1 MPSPRSNL
9 HEGHIRRIAL
19 AIGVLTPARDGAI
32 GSSSDGV
39 GTTSSDLNK
48 RPRRRVAL
56 PLIVV
61 APTHHR
67 AIKTEGEGVFL
78 PGGHCCEQSIR
89 GVKNAVGV
97 GSPAHQ
103 RAGFLTK
110 NNREGDRQYNRRE
123 DHGFEYE
130 NQKADTQE
138 TACPMAAR
146 SPRQRKTA
154 AQRTAVQFG
163 LVGGR
168 PNQGQVGHKSA
179 MA

>member
-1 MPSPRSNL
+1 M
-9 HEGHIRRIAL
+9 
-19 AIGVLTPARDGAI
+19 AIGVLTPACNGAI

-39 GTTSSDLNK
+39 GPTPSNLNK
-48 RPRRRVAL
+48 RPRRRIAL
-56 PLIVV
+56 PLFVV

-67 AIKTEGEGVFL
+67 AIKTKGEGVFL

-103 RAGFLTK
+103 RASFLTK
-110 NNREGDRQYNRRE
+110 HSGGGDRQYNRRKN
-123 DHGFEYE
+123 HGIEYD
-130 NQKADTQE
+130 NQKAVTQE
-138 TACPMAAR
+138 TTWPMAAR
-146 SPRQRKTA
+146 SLRQRKTA
-154 AQRTAVQFG
+154 AQRAAVQFG
-163 LVGGR
+163 FVGGR